1 MQQEEFMEIKSMCG
15 LSMGGQLG
23 ETPTLLVG
31 SMFYDRQKLV
41 KDTATGKFDR
51 ATAKRLLDLQK
62 KWSEATGNP
71 ACVDVIASTPE
82 AMRRYLDFVIEHF
95 DGPLMVDGSSAEVK
109 VAGIRHLA
117 ECGMNHR
124 AIYNSISPDTID
136 SELEA
141 IAACDIKS
149 AVLLAVTAADFSASA
164 KIDLLIKTNGLISK
178 ASDCGVEHC
187 LVDPGVIDLPSIG
200 TVKALVATAKELG
213 CFIGTSPHN
222 AIGNWSGL
230 STKLGNDFKPAA
242 AAVLNAIPVA
252 WGADFV
258 IYGPISLAPMAFPAV
273 AMVDVLLS
281 HSLLE
286 QGKIPDSNH
295 PVFRIV

>member
-1 MQQEEFMEIKSMCG
+1 MDREEFMEIKTVCG
-15 LSMGGQLG
+15 LSMGGKLG

-31 SMFYDRQKLV
+31 SMFYDRQKIV
-41 KDTATGKFDR
+41 KDSAVGEFDR
-51 ATAKRLLDLQK
+51 TTAKRLLDLQK
-62 KWSEATGNP
+62 KWSETTGNP

-95 DGPLMVDGSSAEVK
+95 DGPLMVDGSNAEVK

-124 AIYNSISPDTID
+124 AIYNSISPDTLD

-149 AVLLAVTAADFSASA
+149 AVLLAVTADDFSASA
-164 KIDLLIKTNGLISK
+164 KIDLLAKTDGLISK
-178 ASDCGVEHC
+178 TNDCGVEHC
-187 LVDPGVIDLPSIG
+187 LVDPGVIDLPSIC
-200 TVKALVATAKELG
+200 TVKAMIAAVRELG
-213 CFIGTSPHN
+213 CFIGTAPHN

-230 STKLGNDFKPAA
+230 RTKLGNDFKPAA
-242 AAVLNAIPVA
+242 TAVLNAIPVA

-258 IYGPISLAPMAFPAV
+258 IYGPLSLAPMVFPAV
-273 AMVDVLLS
+273 AMVDVILS
-281 HSLLE
+281 YSLLD

-295 PVFRIV
+295 PMFRIA